1 MIADSPLHF
10 IGSRRRPGLTLIP
23 VLSAI
28 VLLSIFMGLLVQ
40 RQVRSHL
47 AWRKEVRKAVARNLA
62 RSERDRLIFL
72 KSASQKI
79 VTGQRDVNS
88 QDFSNLTESATI
100 SVERSKLTEN
110 GYLIKVQIP
119 SGTNSN
125 FVSEELEL
133 Q

>member
-1 MIADSPLHF
+1 MIDRSRFDFLE
-10 IGSRRRPGLTLIP
+10 SRRRGLTLIP

-47 AWRKEVRKAVARNLA
+47 TWRTEVRKAVARNLA

-79 VTGQRDVNS
+79 VTGQRDVHS
-88 QDFSNLTESATI
+88 KDFSDLTESATI
-100 SVERSKLTEN
+100 TIDPSKTSKT
-110 GYLIKVQIP
+110 GYQIIVQIP
-119 SGTNSN
+119 SGQNSN
-125 FVSEELEL
+125 FVTEILEL
-133 Q
+133 P